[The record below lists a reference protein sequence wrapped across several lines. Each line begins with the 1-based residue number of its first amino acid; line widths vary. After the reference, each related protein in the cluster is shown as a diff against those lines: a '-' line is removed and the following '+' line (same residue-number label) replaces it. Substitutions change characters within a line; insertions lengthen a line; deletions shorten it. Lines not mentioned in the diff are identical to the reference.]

1 LLAVADLLLAVLSV
15 FLQRQHPNIMRTLA
29 WAVVTGE
36 GKLPARQQVWGET
49 LDPDKPSV
57 ADLVRVVL
65 LTQHPNIMRTLAWA
79 VVTGE
84 GKLPARQQVWGET
97 LDPDKPSVDTIAA
110 AVAANANGKSSS
122 STAAAAGG
130 KGTNTVSNTRGNPYD
145 KLMQLGTPGKPA
157 AAAPG
162 NAVTNGVSNSA
173 DVAAQSLVD
182 KWEEEE
188 GARDEDVTAG
198 QTWMVLEYCDRGCLQ
213 VCCLGQLYCI
223 FCLTD
228 PKI

>member
-1 LLAVADLLLAVLSV
+1 
-15 FLQRQHPNIMRTLA
+15 
-29 WAVVTGE
+29 
-36 GKLPARQQVWGET
+36 
-49 LDPDKPSV
+49 
-57 ADLVRVVL
+57 
-65 LTQHPNIMRTLAWA
+65 MRTLAWA

-110 AVAANANGKSSS
+110 AVANANGKNSSS
-122 STAAAAGG
+122 AAAAAVAAAAAAGG
-130 KGTNTVSNTRGNPYD
+130 KGVANTVSNARSNNANPYD
-145 KLMQLGTPGKPA
+145 KLMQLGTPGTPA

-162 NAVTNGVSNSA
+162 SVVTNGVSNSDSNNSA

-213 VCCLGQLYCI
+213 VRKLGIFKCCVMFSPVQL
-223 FCLTD
+223 L
-228 PKI
+228 

>member
-1 LLAVADLLLAVLSV
+1 
-15 FLQRQHPNIMRTLA
+15 
-29 WAVVTGE
+29 
-36 GKLPARQQVWGET
+36 
-49 LDPDKPSV
+49 
-57 ADLVRVVL
+57 
-65 LTQHPNIMRTLAWA
+65 MRTLAWA

-130 KGTNTVSNTRGNPYD
+130 KGGVTNTVSNTRANPYD
-145 KLMQLGTPGKPA
+145 KLMQLGTPGTPA
-157 AAAPG
+157 AAGQG
-162 NAVTNGVSNSA
+162 NVVTNSISNSNSA

-182 KWEEEE
+182 TWEEEE

-213 VCCLGQLYCI
+213 VRLSLLCSSCYVYC
-223 FCLTD
+223 FTCSVER
-228 PKI
+228 